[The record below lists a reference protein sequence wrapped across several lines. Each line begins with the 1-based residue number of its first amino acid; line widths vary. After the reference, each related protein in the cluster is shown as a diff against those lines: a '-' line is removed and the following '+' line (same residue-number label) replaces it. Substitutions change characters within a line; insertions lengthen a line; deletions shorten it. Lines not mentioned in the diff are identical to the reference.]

1 MINKCPNCGDEMVIT
16 SYRCTNCYTEVSGEF
31 EMDNFARLDK
41 EDKEFIELFLQKR
54 GSIKDV
60 GEEIGISYPTVRNRI
75 DKLVAKL
82 GGKIDKKASRIDILN
97 MLDNGEITASQ
108 ARELLEELKDEW
120 WKTNDFR
127 NAKRRKN
134 HSWRGK

>member
-16 SYRCTNCYTEVSGEF
+16 SYRCNSCYTEVSGEF
-31 EMDNFARLDK
+31 EIDKFQRLDN

-75 DKLVAKL
+75 DRIVGKL
-82 GGKIDKKASRIDILN
+82 GGTVDKKAGRIDILN
-97 MLDNGEITASQ
+97 MLDNGEITAEKAKS
-108 ARELLEELKDEW
+108 LLEELKDEW
-120 WKTNDFR
+120 WKTNYFK
-127 NAKRRKN
+127 NAKRRQD
-134 HSWRGK
+134 

>member
-1 MINKCPNCGDEMVIT
+1 MINKCPNCGDEMIIT
-16 SYRCTNCYTEVSGEF
+16 SYRCENCYTEVSGEF
-31 EMDNFARLDK
+31 EMDNFSRLDK

-75 DKLVAKL
+75 DKLVNKL
-82 GGKIDKKASRIDILN
+82 GGTIDKKESRIDILN
-97 MLDNGEITASQ
+97 MLDNGEITAEQ
-108 ARELLEELKDEW
+108 ARELLEGLKDEW

-127 NAKRRKN
+127 NVKAR
-134 HSWRGK
+134 

>member
-16 SYRCTNCYTEVSGEF
+16 SYRCNSCYTEVSGEF
-31 EMDNFARLDK
+31 EIDKFQRLDD

-75 DKLVAKL
+75 DRIVGKL
-82 GGKIDKKASRIDILN
+82 GGTVDKKAGRIDILN
-97 MLDNGEITASQ
+97 MLDNGEITAEK
-108 ARELLEELKDEW
+108 AKTLLEELKDEW
-120 WKTNDFR
+120 WKTNYFK
-127 NAKRRKN
+127 NA
-134 HSWRGK
+134 

>member
-16 SYRCTNCYTEVSGEF
+16 SYRCNSCYTEVSGEF
-31 EMDNFARLDK
+31 EIDKFQRLDN

-75 DKLVAKL
+75 DRIVGKL
-82 GGKIDKKASRIDILN
+82 GGTVDKKAGRIDILN
-97 MLDNGEITASQ
+97 MLDNGEITAEK
-108 ARELLEELKDEW
+108 AKTLLEELKDEW
-120 WKTNDFR
+120 WKTNYFK
-127 NAKRRKN
+127 NAKRR
-134 HSWRGK
+134 

>member
-16 SYRCTNCYTEVSGEF
+16 SYRCNSCYTEVSGEF
-31 EMDNFARLDK
+31 EIDKFQRLDD

-75 DKLVAKL
+75 DRIVGKL
-82 GGKIDKKASRIDILN
+82 GGTVDKKAGRIDILN
-97 MLDNGEITASQ
+97 MLDNGEITAEK
-108 ARELLEELKDEW
+108 AKTLLEELKDEW
-120 WKTNDFR
+120 WKTNYFK
-127 NAKRRKN
+127 NAKRRQD
-134 HSWRGK
+134 

>member
-16 SYRCTNCYTEVSGEF
+16 SYRCNSCYTEVTGEF
-31 EMDNFARLDK
+31 EIDKFQRLDK

-75 DKLVAKL
+75 DRIVSKL
-82 GGKIDKKASRIDILN
+82 GGTVDKKAGRIDILN
-97 MLDNGEITASQ
+97 MLDNGEITAEKAKS
-108 ARELLEELKDEW
+108 LLEELKDEW
-120 WKTNDFR
+120 WKTNDFKY
-127 NAKRRKN
+127 A
-134 HSWRGK
+134 

>member
-16 SYRCTNCYTEVSGEF
+16 SYRCNSCYTEVSGEF
-31 EMDNFARLDK
+31 EIDKFQRLDD

-75 DKLVAKL
+75 DRIVGKL
-82 GGKIDKKASRIDILN
+82 GGTVDKKAGRIDILN
-97 MLDNGEITASQ
+97 MLDNGEITAEK
-108 ARELLEELKDEW
+108 AKTLLEELKDEW
-120 WKTNDFR
+120 WKTNYFKD
-127 NAKRRKN
+127 A
-134 HSWRGK
+134 

>member
-16 SYRCTNCYTEVSGEF
+16 SYRCNSCYTEVSGEF
-31 EMDNFARLDK
+31 EIDKFQRLDN

-75 DKLVAKL
+75 DRIVGKL
-82 GGKIDKKASRIDILN
+82 GGTVDKKAGRIDILN
-97 MLDNGEITASQ
+97 MLDNGEITAEK
-108 ARELLEELKDEW
+108 AKTLLEELKDEW
-120 WKTNDFR
+120 WKTNYFK
-127 NAKRRKN
+127 NAKRRQD
-134 HSWRGK
+134 

>member
-1 MINKCPNCGDEMVIT
+1 MINKCPNCGDEMIIT
-16 SYRCTNCYTEVSGEF
+16 SYRCNNCYTEVSGEF
-31 EMDNFARLDK
+31 EMDNFSRLDK

-82 GGKIDKKASRIDILN
+82 GGQVDKKASRIDILN

-120 WKTNDFR
+120 WKTTYFT
-127 NAKRRKN
+127 NAKRR
-134 HSWRGK
+134 

>member
-1 MINKCPNCGDEMVIT
+1 MINKCPNCGDEMIIT
-16 SYRCTNCYTEVSGEF
+16 SYRCNNCYTEVSGEF
-31 EMDNFARLDK
+31 EMDNFSRLDK

-82 GGKIDKKASRIDILN
+82 GGKVDKKASRIDILN
-97 MLDNGEITASQ
+97 MLDNGEITADQ

-120 WKTNDFR
+120 WKTNYIRD
-127 NAKRRKN
+127 AKRRQDYC
-134 HSWRGK
+134 WRS

>member
-1 MINKCPNCGDEMVIT
+1 MINKCPNCGSEMMIT
-16 SYRCTNCYTEVSGEF
+16 SYKCNNCYTEVSGEF

-82 GGKIDKKASRIDILN
+82 GGKVDKKAGRIDILN
-97 MLDNGEITASQ
+97 MLDNGEITAEQ
-108 ARELLEELKDEW
+108 ARELLEELKDER
-120 WKTNDFR
+120 WKTNDIR
-127 NAKRRKN
+127 NA
-134 HSWRGK
+134 

>member
-16 SYRCTNCYTEVSGEF
+16 SYRCNSCYTEVSGEF
-31 EMDNFARLDK
+31 EIDKFQRLDN

-75 DKLVAKL
+75 DRIVGKL
-82 GGKIDKKASRIDILN
+82 GGTVDKKAGRIDILN
-97 MLDNGEITASQ
+97 MLDNGEITAEK
-108 ARELLEELKDEW
+108 ARTLLEELKDEW
-120 WKTNDFR
+120 WKTNYFK
-127 NAKRRKN
+127 NVKRR
-134 HSWRGK
+134 

>member
-16 SYRCTNCYTEVSGEF
+16 SYRCNSCYTEVSGEF
-31 EMDNFARLDK
+31 EIDKFQRLDN

-75 DKLVAKL
+75 DRIVGKL
-82 GGKIDKKASRIDILN
+82 GGTVDKKAGRIDILN
-97 MLDNGEITASQ
+97 MLDNGEITAEK
-108 ARELLEELKDEW
+108 AKTLLEEIKDEW
-120 WKTNDFR
+120 WKTNYFK
-127 NAKRRKN
+127 NAKRRQD
-134 HSWRGK
+134 